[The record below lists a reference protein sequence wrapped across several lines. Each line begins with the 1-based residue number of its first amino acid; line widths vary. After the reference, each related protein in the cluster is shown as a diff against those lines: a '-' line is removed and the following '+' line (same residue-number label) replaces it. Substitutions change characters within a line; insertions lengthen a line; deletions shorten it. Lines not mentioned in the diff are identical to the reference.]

1 MKEKIYSPKEVIMD
15 EYVMSQLQ
23 RLTPEQKNY
32 VVTTLPSR
40 QKEKSTAY
48 ILWIVFGV
56 YYFYLNKPVKNIL
69 LWITSF
75 CFIGVIWWFIDLF
88 RISGMVKDYNR
99 EAAKKV
105 IAEALTMYPGR
116 TVDAG
121 NDLGDVTASLR
132 KM

>member
-1 MKEKIYSPKEVIMD
+1 MD